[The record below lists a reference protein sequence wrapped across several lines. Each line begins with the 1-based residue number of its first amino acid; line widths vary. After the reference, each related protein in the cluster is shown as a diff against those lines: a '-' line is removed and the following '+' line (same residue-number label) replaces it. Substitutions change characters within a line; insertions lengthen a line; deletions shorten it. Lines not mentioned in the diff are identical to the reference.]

1 MGAGGFER
9 LRSDHRRVLDETAA
23 IEAWVTGL
31 GLPGRLTPAAEAG
44 LRTLLELLQRQFAT
58 HMRAEDE
65 CVFPALMAAL
75 PEARDSVRP
84 LQAEHR
90 ELRSMLDALFERL
103 AGAPGPERDEQ
114 VAVQVHDL
122 ADLLRIHIRKE
133 EAVVL
138 GVAERVL
145 SPAEIARLDAGCAD
159 EASPHHP
166 SRDARESSRGTHP

>member
-1 MGAGGFER
+1 MGTGAFER
-9 LRSDHRRVLDETAA
+9 LRADHRRVLDETAA
-23 IEAWVTGL
+23 IEAWVSGL

-44 LRTLLELLQRQFAT
+44 LRALLTLLERQFAT

-65 CVFPALMAAL
+65 CVFPALVAAL

-84 LQAEHR
+84 LAAEHR
-90 ELRSMLDALFERL
+90 ELRSMLAALFERL
-103 AGAPGPERDEQ
+103 ADAPGPVRDEQ
-114 VAVQVHDL
+114 ITVQVHDL

-145 SPAEIARLDAGCAD
+145 SPAEIARLDVDCAD

-166 SRDARESSRGTHP
+166 SRESRESRGTQP